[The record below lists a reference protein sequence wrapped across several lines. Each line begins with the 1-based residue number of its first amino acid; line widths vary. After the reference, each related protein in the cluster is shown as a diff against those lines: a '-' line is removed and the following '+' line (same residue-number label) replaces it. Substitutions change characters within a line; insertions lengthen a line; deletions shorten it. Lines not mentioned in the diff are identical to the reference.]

1 MSGYTKFA
9 VVGAGSVGNYII
21 QQLLKDKAAGIV
33 KEVGVLTRQGSKT
46 TVQGDAKV
54 IQVDYGNEASIKYA
68 LTGVDVVISTVPMTA
83 LDVQEKIAAAAKE
96 VDVKLFVPSEYA
108 GVTEGAT
115 EGIAGAKANI
125 QGQLKALGMP
135 YATFYT
141 GTWADFAWVSFFG
154 LDVTSGKV
162 SVGGDG
168 NKQITF
174 TSRIDVARYM
184 SFVLTRLAPEQLKN
198 RSFAIAGDNKSFNE
212 IFKAYEER
220 TGKKLQVTYIPVS
233 ELDARLAANPK
244 DFPAY
249 VHKFWA
255 TAGPFQR
262 TGNHLYPEW
271 NPSPVI
277 DNMPVV

>member
-9 VVGAGSVGNYII
+9 VVGAGSIGSYII

-33 KEVGVLTRQGSKT
+33 KEVIVLTRQGSKT

-54 IQVDYGNEASIKYA
+54 IQVDYSNEASIKYA
-68 LTGVDVVISTVPMTA
+68 LTGVDVVISTVPMTV
-83 LDVQEKIAAAAKE
+83 LDVQEKIAAAAKQ
-96 VDVKLFVPSEYA
+96 VDVKLFVPSEYG

-115 EGIAGAKANI
+115 EGIPGAKANI
-125 QGQLKALGMP
+125 QGKLKALGMP
-135 YATFYT
+135 YAAFYT
-141 GTWADFAWVSFFG
+141 GPWADFAWKSVYY
-154 LDVTSGKV
+154 LDVRSGKV
-162 SVGGDG
+162 SAGGDG

-174 TSRIDVARYM
+174 TSRVDIARYM
-184 SFVLTRLAPEQLKN
+184 SYVLTHLPFEQLKN

-220 TGKKLQVTYIPVS
+220 TGKKLEVTYIPVS

-244 DFPAY
+244 DFPAFL
-249 VHKFWA
+249 HKFWA

-262 TGNHLYPEW
+262 TENHLNPEW

-277 DNMPVV
+277 DHVPVA